1 MHPDLLFDPLFLLP
15 FVIGAVVA
23 VLLALLGCLLLLRE
37 EWLAALGYAHLAGA
51 GALIALAVGQVA
63 VLGGVLLAVAGSLTK
78 TLTRASGNPVYAV
91 MILLG
96 WSLGLLV
103 AANTGLGENL
113 ARALVDGQLYFVSRA
128 DLIAALGLGLAAG
141 ISLPWLMPRLL
152 RARFFPRHEQANQR
166 PSWHWR
172 VGFDLLVA
180 AAMAVGTATLGIMGT
195 FVLVLIPA
203 WLAFHLGTNWRTTL
217 IIATLVAL
225 FGYVLAFI
233 LALLLDQPFAP
244 VLVAL
249 MLVLAPFSL
258 LGRAKA
264 ALAHHRGHHK

>member
-15 FVIGAVVA
+15 FVIGALVA

-51 GALIALAVGQVA
+51 GALIALAAGQVA
-63 VLGGVLLAVAGSLTK
+63 VLGGLLFAIAGSLTK

-128 DLIAALGLGLAAG
+128 DLIAALGLGLVAG

-152 RARFFPRHEQANQR
+152 RARFFPHHEQANQR

-172 VGFDLLVA
+172 LGFDLLVA
-180 AAMAVGTATLGIMGT
+180 AAMAVGTATIGIMGT

-203 WLAFHLGTNWRTTL
+203 WLAFQLGSNWRMTL
-217 IIATLVAL
+217 IIATVVAL

-244 VLVAL
+244 VLVVL
-249 MLVLAPFSL
+249 MLALTPFSL
-258 LGRAKA
+258 LARAKA
-264 ALAHHRGHHK
+264 ARAYH

>member
-1 MHPDLLFDPLFLLP
+1 
-15 FVIGAVVA
+15 
-23 VLLALLGCLLLLRE
+23 
-37 EWLAALGYAHLAGA
+37 
-51 GALIALAVGQVA
+51 
-63 VLGGVLLAVAGSLTK
+63 
-78 TLTRASGNPVYAV
+78 

-113 ARALVDGQLYFVSRA
+113 ARALVDGQLYFVGRA
-128 DLIAALGLGLAAG
+128 DLIAALGLGLVAG
-141 ISLPWLMPRLL
+141 ISLPWLTPRLL

-180 AAMAVGTATLGIMGT
+180 VAMAVGTATLGIMAT
-195 FVLVLIPA
+195 FALVLIPA

-217 IIATLVAL
+217 IIATLAAL
-225 FGYVLAFI
+225 FGYVLAFV

-249 MLVLAPFSL
+249 MLALMLVLAPFRL

-264 ALAHHRGHHK
+264 ALDHHRRHHR

>member
-15 FVIGAVVA
+15 FVIGALVA

-51 GALIALAVGQVA
+51 GALIALAAGQVA
-63 VLGGVLLAVAGSLTK
+63 VLGGLLLAGAGSLTK

-128 DLIAALGLGLAAG
+128 DLIAALGLGLVAG
-141 ISLPWLMPRLL
+141 IGLPWLTPRLL
-152 RARFFPRHEQANQR
+152 RARFFPCHERANQR
-166 PSWHWR
+166 PSWHWL

-180 AAMAVGTATLGIMGT
+180 AAIAVGTATIGIMGT

-203 WLAFHLGTNWRTTL
+203 WLAFQLGSNWRMTL
-217 IIATLVAL
+217 IIATVVAL
-225 FGYVLAFI
+225 FGYVFAFV

-249 MLVLAPFSL
+249 MLALAPFSL
-258 LGRAKA
+258 LARAKA
-264 ALAHHRGHHK
+264 ARTHR